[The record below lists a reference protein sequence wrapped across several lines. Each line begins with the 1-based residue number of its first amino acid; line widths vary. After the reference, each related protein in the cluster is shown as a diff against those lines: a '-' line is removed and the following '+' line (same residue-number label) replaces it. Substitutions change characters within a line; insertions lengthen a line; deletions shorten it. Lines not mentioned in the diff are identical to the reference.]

1 MKLKHLFVSLFAA
14 AAVFAGCEKEKNEDS
29 GLPVISIEN
38 AEIEVAKEGGRLL
51 SPSQLTETGLP
62 KFRKEKP
69 GSASAPLQERLQ
81 QTSRLSLLLLILT
94 MLLTVPLPLPSLSQ
108 EVLVPRTSP

>member
-38 AEIEVAKEGGRLL
+38 AEIEVAKEGGGAYCHLH
-51 SPSQLTETGLP
+51 S
-62 KFRKEKP
+62 
-69 GSASAPLQERLQ
+69 
-81 QTSRLSLLLLILT
+81 
-94 MLLTVPLPLPSLSQ
+94 
-108 EVLVPRTSP
+108 